1 MSGIA
6 SRGVWALAAAVLAGG
21 VVGWLVRGAQMERVP
36 LWVQAPAGERPQ
48 APSFEAGF
56 TPVARAVLPSVV
68 NIASSRVVR
77 ARPELL
83 PFLGPFRGPR
93 ERLERG
99 LGSGVI
105 VSPDGYVLT
114 NRHVVAGATEIRV
127 VLPGGEELPAELVG
141 SDPQTDI
148 AVVRADRKGL
158 PPARFGDSSQVE
170 VGDFALA
177 IGNPF
182 GIGQTMTMGIIS
194 ATDRAGLGIV
204 QGYEDFLQTDAAINP
219 GNSGGA
225 LINVRG
231 ELIGINTAILS
242 PTGGNL
248 GIGFAVPSSLAR
260 FAMTQ
265 LIRHGRV
272 IRGWLG
278 VQVQTVT
285 PELAAALELGV
296 KEGAVVADVAEGSPA
311 ARAGLRQGD
320 VIVELNGEA
329 IENGRELALRVA
341 EIAPGSRARLAF
353 FRRGERRETT
363 ATLAQAPEPQRR

>member
-1 MSGIA
+1 MG
-6 SRGVWALAAAVLAGG
+6 ALALAVLAGG
-21 VVGWLVRGAQMERVP
+21 VFGWILRSAQVERVP
-36 LWVQAPAGERPQ
+36 LWMSAPEAARTGGEV
-48 APSFEAGF
+48 SFTAGF
-56 TPVARAVLPSVV
+56 TPVARAILPAVV
-68 NIASSRVVR
+68 NISSSRVVR
-77 ARPELL
+77 PRPEMD
-83 PFLGPFRGPR
+83 PFFWPFRGPR
-93 ERLERG
+93 ERVERG

-114 NRHVVAGATEIRV
+114 NRHVVAGATDIQI
-127 VLPGGEELPAELVG
+127 VLPGGEPLAAKLVG

-148 AVVRADRKGL
+148 AVIRTERKGL
-158 PPARFGDSSQVE
+158 ATAPFGDSSKVE

-194 ATDRAGLGIV
+194 ATERAGLGIIE
-204 QGYEDFLQTDAAINP
+204 GYEDFLQTDAAINP

-265 LIRHGRV
+265 IIENGRV

-278 VQVQTVT
+278 VAVQELT
-285 PELAAALELGV
+285 PALAKALKLDAAR
-296 KEGAVVADVAEGSPA
+296 GAVIADVAPGSPA
-311 ARAGLRQGD
+311 ERAGLRQGD
-320 VIVELNGEA
+320 VVLALNGEA
-329 IENGRELALRVA
+329 IENGRQLSLRVA
-341 EIAPGSRARLAF
+341 QIAPGSQARLTVV
-353 FRRGERRETT
+353 RGGERREMSV
-363 ATLAQAPEPQRR
+363 TLGQLPAREPAR